1 MGERLLIKTRATGPT
16 TIDSKLLPWP
26 EIDPPELLA
35 EAQVVECPKCGEF
48 YEIGDWPLCNGDPA
62 NHVPPQGSFRRGNA
76 QSFSPVVVFRG
87 KGGMISVPGDNR
99 DPTPHGYE
107 RVEIDSVRG
116 VRKLQKTLDLQS
128 RIEREGVDEREERAI
143 AQDRKIR
150 RANLTAKMSSMSE
163 QGRAFAKLAMRQT
176 DAKPKKRYN
185 PGNYIESFEYDKS
198 NRLPHNSERTD
209 WKDKN

>member
-1 MGERLLIKTRATGPT
+1 MGDMKPQEDDGAYPIEILRRVWATMTTCTR
-16 TIDSKLLPWP
+16 
-26 EIDPPELLA
+26 
-35 EAQVVECPKCGEF
+35 CGVI
-48 YEIGDWPLCNGDPA
+48 YRIGDWPLCNGDPA

-87 KGGMISVPGDNR
+87 QGGRISVPGDNR

-116 VRKLQKTLDLQS
+116 VRKLQKALDLQS
-128 RIEREGVDEREERAI
+128 RIEREGVDQREELAI

-150 RANLTAKMSSMSE
+150 RTNLRAKMPSMSE
-163 QGRAFAKLAMRQT
+163 QGRAFAKLAMAQT
-176 DAKPKKRYN
+176 DAKPKKRYT

-198 NRLPHNSERTD
+198 NRLPHNSERTG
-209 WKDKN
+209 WKDKE

>member
-1 MGERLLIKTRATGPT
+1 MDDCAAIAETYEEAGKGC
-16 TIDSKLLPWP
+16 
-26 EIDPPELLA
+26 DPPPPGNYIELPAPLPA
-35 EAQVVECPKCGEF
+35 VCCKTCGEL

-87 KGGMISVPGDNR
+87 KGGKISVPGDNR
-99 DPTPHGYE
+99 DPTPNGYE
-107 RVEIDSVRG
+107 RVEIDSIRG
-116 VRKLQKTLDLQS
+116 VRNLQKTLDLQS
-128 RIEREGVDEREERAI
+128 NIEREGVDEREEIAI
-143 AQDRKIR
+143 ASDRKIR
-150 RANLTAKMSSMSE
+150 RANLRAKMPSMSE
-163 QGRAFAKLAMRQT
+163 QGRAFAKLAMAQT

-209 WKDKN
+209 WKDKK